1 MSQKKLDAH
10 GRFRSVSAS
19 FRVSPEE
26 NDLLNRL
33 VALSGLTKREYI
45 TRRLLN
51 RDIIVQGNPR
61 IYKVL
66 KNQLAE
72 VLEEL
77 QRIESGGTVNDELL
91 ALIAQIAEIMKG
103 MKVESEWTS
112 IKK

>member
-1 MSQKKLDAH
+1 MSQKKLDSH

-45 TRRLLN
+45 ARRLLN
-51 RDIIVQGNPR
+51 RDIIVQGNPKV
-61 IYKVL
+61 YKAL

-77 QRIESGGTVNDELL
+77 RRIESGGTVNDELL

-112 IKK
+112 TKK

>member
-1 MSQKKLDAH
+1 MSQKKLDAQ

-26 NDLLNRL
+26 NELLNRL

-51 RDIIVQGNPR
+51 RDIIVQGNPK
-61 IYKVL
+61 IYKAL
-66 KNQLAE
+66 KHQLAE

-77 QRIESGGTVNDELL
+77 RRIESGGIVNEELL
-91 ALIAQIAEIMKG
+91 ALISQIAVIMKG

-112 IKK
+112 TKK

>member
-45 TRRLLN
+45 TKRLLN

-61 IYKVL
+61 IYKAL

-112 IKK
+112 IQK